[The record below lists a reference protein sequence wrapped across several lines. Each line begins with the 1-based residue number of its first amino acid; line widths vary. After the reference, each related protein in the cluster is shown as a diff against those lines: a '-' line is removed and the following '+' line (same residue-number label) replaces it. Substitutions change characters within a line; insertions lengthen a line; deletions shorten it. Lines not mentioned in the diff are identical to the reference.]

1 MKMIK
6 KYWALIIGGIL
17 ALLGLT
23 AYFGK
28 KVSKNKTDKIDDAID
43 QNNKQIDINA
53 GKIDAIEDIKQDI
66 KQDVIEIKEEI
77 TDLKQKKQNISTKK
91 PKSVK
96 AAKDN
101 ILSKTTKKKT
111 SKKK

>member
-1 MKMIK
+1 MIK
-6 KYWALIIGGIL
+6 QYWALIVGGIL

-28 KVSKNKTDKIDDAID
+28 KISKKKTDNLDDAID

-53 GKIDAIEDIKQDI
+53 GKIDAIDDIKQDI
-66 KQDVIEIKEEI
+66 KQDVVEVKEDI
-77 TDLKQKKQNISTKK
+77 TDLKQKKQNVSTKK

-101 ILSKTTKKKT
+101 ILSKTNKKKTTKKK
-111 SKKK
+111 